1 MIKNNLFFW
10 GAEQLSGI
18 NQILNLISTYFVNSG
33 SERKTI
39 SRTANKPHL
48 IRTLMRAFCK
58 STLALTSQQRFIEC
72 RHDQFE

>member
-39 SRTANKPHL
+39 SKP
-48 IRTLMRAFCK
+48 ISCRFGNWAR
-58 STLALTSQQRFIEC
+58 LALASRGVVIL
-72 RHDQFE
+72 